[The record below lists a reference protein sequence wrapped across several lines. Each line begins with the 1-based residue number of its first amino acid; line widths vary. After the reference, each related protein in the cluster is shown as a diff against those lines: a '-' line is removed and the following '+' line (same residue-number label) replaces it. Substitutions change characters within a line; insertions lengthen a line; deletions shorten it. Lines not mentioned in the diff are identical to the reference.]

1 MAKAK
6 KIAGIECDESATA
19 AVPRVLETRFDEMF
33 RLRKAALDFKDPE
46 GVHDMRVAS
55 RRVRS
60 ALRDFAPHLRKARI
74 ALSTKHVKETADKL
88 GVVRDLDVAI
98 IALEKLQKKA
108 NKEISS
114 GLQGIIDDHK
124 AGLDAARRELVEA
137 INYRTLSQLKR
148 SFRRAFK
155 NAIVPR
161 AITKTSTSGTTLLN
175 SGPSYKVFA
184 RSTLIK
190 HLKELE
196 ALSPCLYEP
205 QKVKPLHEMRISA
218 KRLRYAMELFAPC
231 WGDKLGLFSRQVAQM
246 QSALGELHDCD
257 LWIEHFGRRLSRL
270 KKKASSERATSQD
283 ERDAMIWLLSH
294 FSRLRTKHFR
304 AALARWYEWEEKDL
318 CNRLTA
324 TLRT

>member
-6 KIAGIECDESATA
+6 EIVGIECDGAATE
-19 AVPRVLETRFDEMF
+19 AVPLVLGPRLEEMCL
-33 RLRKAALDFKDPE
+33 LRKDALDFKDPE

-55 RRVRS
+55 RRLRS
-60 ALRDFAPHLRKARI
+60 ALRDFAPHLRKTRI
-74 ALSTKHVKETADKL
+74 APSTKDLKEIADKL

-108 NKEISS
+108 APEISS
-114 GLQGIIDDHK
+114 GLQGIIDDQK
-124 AGLDAARRELVEA
+124 AKLDPARTELVQA
-137 INYRTLSQLKR
+137 LNYKKLSQLKR
-148 SFRRAFK
+148 NFRHAVED
-155 NAIVPR
+155 AIVPP
-161 AITKTSTSGTTLLN
+161 AATKTPTSGATVK

-190 HLKELE
+190 RLRELE
-196 ALSPCLYEP
+196 TLSRSLYEP
-205 QKVKPLHEMRISA
+205 QKVKPLHEMRIAA
-218 KRLRYAMELFAPC
+218 KRLRYAMELFAAC
-231 WGDKLGLFSRQVAQM
+231 WGDQLGLFSRQVAQM
-246 QSALGELHDCD
+246 QSSLGELHDCD

-270 KKKASSERATSQD
+270 KKKASSERATSED

-304 AALARWYEWEEKDL
+304 AALARWHEWEEKDF

>member
-6 KIAGIECDESATA
+6 KITGIDCDGAATE
-19 AVPRVLETRFDEMF
+19 AVPLVLGPRLEEMCL
-33 RLRKAALDFKDPE
+33 LRKAALDFKDPE

-60 ALRDFAPHLRKARI
+60 ALRDFWPHLRKTQI
-74 ALSTKHVKETADKL
+74 APSTKHLKEIADKL
-88 GVVRDLDVAI
+88 GVVRDHDVAI

-108 NKEISS
+108 NKEIAS
-114 GLQGIIDDHK
+114 GLQTIIDDQK
-124 AGLDAARRELVEA
+124 AGLDTARKELVEA
-137 INYRTLSQLKR
+137 LNYKKLSGLKR
-148 SFRRAFK
+148 DFRRAVET
-155 NAIVPR
+155 AIVRR
-161 AITKTSTSGTTLLN
+161 ATTQNSTAATTTLN
-175 SGPSYKVFA
+175 SGPSYKAFA
-184 RSTLIK
+184 RSTVVK
-190 HLKELE
+190 RLKELE

-231 WGDKLGLFSRQVAQM
+231 WGDQLRLFSRQVARM

-270 KKKASSERATSQD
+270 KKKASSERVTSQD

-318 CNRLTA
+318 GSRLTA
-324 TLRT
+324 ILRT

>member
-6 KIAGIECDESATA
+6 EIVGIGCDGAATE
-19 AVPRVLETRFDEMF
+19 AVPLVLGPRLEEMCL
-33 RLRKAALDFKDPE
+33 LRKAALDFRDPE

-60 ALRDFAPHLRKARI
+60 ALRDFAPHLRKTKMA
-74 ALSTKHVKETADKL
+74 ASTKHLKEIADKL
-88 GVVRDLDVAI
+88 GVVRDYDVAI

-108 NKEISS
+108 NPEISS
-114 GLQGIIDDHK
+114 GLQRIIDDQK
-124 AGLDAARRELVEA
+124 ARLDPARKELVQA
-137 INYRTLSQLKR
+137 LNYKKLSQIN
-148 SFRRAFK
+148 RAFRHAVTE
-155 NAIVPR
+155 AIVPR
-161 AITKTSTSGTTLLN
+161 AATKSTSGTTLTR
-175 SGPSYKVFA
+175 GPSYKVFA

-190 HLKELE
+190 RLKELE

-205 QKVKPLHEMRISA
+205 QNVKPLHEMRIAA
-218 KRLRYAMELFAPC
+218 KRLRYAMDLFAVC
-231 WGDKLGLFSRQVAQM
+231 WGDQLGVFSRQVAQM
-246 QSALGELHDCD
+246 QSSLGELHDCD
-257 LWIEHFGRRLSRL
+257 LWIEHFGKRLSRF
-270 KKKASSERATSQD
+270 KKKANSERATSED

-304 AALARWYEWEEKDL
+304 AALARWHEWEEKDF

>member
-6 KIAGIECDESATA
+6 KITGIDCNGAATE
-19 AVPRVLETRFDEMF
+19 AVPLVLGPRLEEMYL
-33 RLRKAALDFKDPE
+33 LRKAALNFKDPE

-60 ALRDFAPHLRKARI
+60 ALRDFAPHLRKTQI
-74 ALSTKHVKETADKL
+74 APSTKHLKEIADKL
-88 GVVRDLDVAI
+88 GVVRDHDVAI

-114 GLQGIIDDHK
+114 GLQGIIDDQK
-124 AGLDAARRELVEA
+124 AGLDTARKELVQA
-137 INYRTLSQLKR
+137 LNYKKLSQLKR
-148 SFRRAFK
+148 NFLRTVE
-155 NAIVPR
+155 NATVPR
-161 AITKTSTSGTTLLN
+161 AATKTPTSGTTTLN

-190 HLKELE
+190 RLKELE

-205 QKVKPLHEMRISA
+205 QKVKPLHDMRISA
-218 KRLRYAMELFAPC
+218 KRLRYAMELFAAC
-231 WGDKLGLFSRQVAQM
+231 WGDQLGLFSHQVARM
-246 QSALGELHDCD
+246 QSSLGELHDCD

-270 KKKASSERATSQD
+270 KRKASSERATSQD

-304 AALARWYEWEEKDL
+304 TALARWYEWEEKDS

-324 TLRT
+324 ILRT